1 MGSSWKFD
9 MMAISHVGGGGVVL
23 FFLNLMFIV
32 YLDNSEEYKEGV

>member
-9 MMAISHVGGGGVVL
+9 MMAISHVGGGGLVL
-23 FFLNLMFIV
+23 FLLNLMFIV